1 MAVDRTFRPHQVAVR
16 ACEPRDLLALQAIL
30 ADSPEAAFWS
40 LQAVEDVLRQSW
52 VSAYVSEREGKV
64 TGFIV
69 GRRVMDEGEILNLAV
84 GLPNRRM
91 GDGHALVGE
100 LLKEFERFRVTKV
113 FLEVREFNAG
123 AIRFYSSLGFIQV
136 GRRDGY
142 YREPTEAALVFE
154 KKMEIHNVVPNCS

>member
-1 MAVDRTFRPHQVAVR
+1 MPADRPSRSLEVRVRP
-16 ACEPRDLLALQAIL
+16 CEPRDLLALQAIL
-30 ADSPEAAFWS
+30 ADSPEAAYWS

-52 VSAYVSEREGKV
+52 VSAYVSERGGEV

-84 GLPNRRM
+84 GLRKRRM

-100 LLKEFERFRVTKV
+100 LLKEFERFRIVRV

-123 AIRFYSSLGFIQV
+123 AIRFYGSLGFIQV

-142 YREPTEAALVFE
+142 YREPTEAALIFE
-154 KKMEIHNVVPNCS
+154 KKMEIHNEVPNTS

>member
-1 MAVDRTFRPHQVAVR
+1 
-16 ACEPRDLLALQAIL
+16 
-30 ADSPEAAFWS
+30 
-40 LQAVEDVLRQSW
+40 
-52 VSAYVSEREGKV
+52 VSAYVSEREGEV

-91 GDGHALVGE
+91 GDGHALVSE